1 MRASSPYVR
10 SASVTPPS
18 ADGCR
23 ASSVVAFGCVLVVIG
38 AYCFCSSAFGQTSD
52 SSTAEEPTKS
62 WTATTDLKSDD
73 LIPQRL
79 PVRIIESHSQNGN
92 RTLDK
97 RSVEIRG
104 TDGHFEPYQDIE
116 RETLTVDA
124 TSVRTTTRTFAWDV
138 NGIKALAQVTEE
150 EKHILP
156 GDDSN
161 MVRVTYNPD
170 VNGRLQ
176 PVQREI
182 VDTKNISKDLEETN
196 TTVMLTSINGGL
208 APAFKTHELRKRA
221 ANDTVET
228 EKTTWLP
235 DVNGKWQLSE
245 TRQNTTTQ
253 EAKDRRIEE
262 RVFRPDA
269 EGKLGQISHVV
280 SKETESIP
288 GEKHSVVETYSIDV
302 PGTTQDGS
310 LHLVERKT
318 STESSS
324 SPAERATEQKVEQTN
339 PGDPGSGLR
348 VSVLIEGRM
357 VPGPSGEQSVVTI
370 QARDSNGNFGIVSV
384 DTTKADRIPT
394 IQVQQTPAW
403 KP

>member
-1 MRASSPYVR
+1 MCAFHLGYVLILTIGTFCCFGLSL
-10 SASVTPPS
+10 SA
-18 ADGCR
+18 
-23 ASSVVAFGCVLVVIG
+23 
-38 AYCFCSSAFGQTSD
+38 QTSG
-52 SSTAEEPTKS
+52 SQSTQELTKQWQS
-62 WTATTDLKSDD
+62 TTDLKSDN
-73 LIPQRL
+73 LIPERI
-79 PVRIIESHSQNGN
+79 PVRIIETHSENGN
-92 RTLDK
+92 RTLDN

-116 RETLTVDA
+116 RETLTIDTSTDKNHDA
-124 TSVRTTTRTFAWDV
+124 HVRPRCKW
-138 NGIKALAQVTEE
+138 KEALVQVMEE

-161 MVRVTYNPD
+161 IVRVTYNPD

-176 PVQREI
+176 AVQREI
-182 VDTKNISKDLEETN
+182 VETKKIGKDLEETN

-208 APAFKTHELRKRA
+208 APAFKTHELRKRV

-245 TRQNTTTQ
+245 IRHNIATQ
-253 EAKDRRIEE
+253 GAKDRSIEE
-262 RVFRPDA
+262 RVSRPDA
-269 EGKLGQISHVV
+269 EGKLGQISRVV
-280 SKETESIP
+280 SQETESTS
-288 GEKHSVVETYSIDV
+288 GEKRSVVETYSIDV
-302 PGTTQDGS
+302 PGTTRDSS

-324 SPAERATEQKVEQTN
+324 SIGERATEQRIEQIN

-348 VSVLIEGRM
+348 LSVLVDGKI
-357 VPGPSGEQSVVTI
+357 VPELSGQQSTVTI
-370 QARDSNGNFGIVSV
+370 RARDSNGNFGIVSV

-394 IQVQQTPAW
+394 VQIQQTPAE

>member
-1 MRASSPYVR
+1 
-10 SASVTPPS
+10 
-18 ADGCR
+18 
-23 ASSVVAFGCVLVVIG
+23 VIG
-38 AYCFCSSAFGQTSD
+38 AYCFCPKVFAQTSD
-52 SSTAEEPTKS
+52 SRTAEEPIKS

-73 LIPQRL
+73 LISQRI
-79 PVRIIESHSQNGN
+79 PVRIIESHSENGN

-104 TDGHFEPYQDIE
+104 TDGHFEPYQDVE
-116 RETLTVDA
+116 KETLTVDA
-124 TSVRTTTRTFAWDV
+124 STVRTAMRTFARDV
-138 NGIKALAQVTEE
+138 NGMTALVQVREE

-156 GDDSN
+156 GDESN
-161 MVRVTYNPD
+161 IVRVTYNPD

-182 VDTKNISKDLEETN
+182 VDTKKIGKDLEETN
-196 TTVMLTSINGGL
+196 KTVMLTSINGGL
-208 APAFKTHELRKRA
+208 APAFKTRELRKRA

-228 EKTTWLP
+228 ERTTWLP

-245 TRQNTTTQ
+245 TRQSTTTD

-262 RVFRPDA
+262 KVFRPDA
-269 EGKLGQISHVV
+269 EGKLGQISRLV
-280 SKETESIP
+280 SQESENTA
-288 GEKHSVVETYSIDV
+288 GEKRSVVETYSIDV

-318 STESSS
+318 STGSSTS
-324 SPAERATEQKVEQTN
+324 TGERATEQKVEQTN
-339 PGDPGSGLR
+339 PGDPGPGLR
-348 VSVLIEGRM
+348 LSVLVDGKI
-357 VPGPSGEQSVVTI
+357 VPGPAGEQSTVTI
-370 QARDSNGNFGIVSV
+370 RARDSNGNLGIVSV

-394 IQVQQTPAW
+394 VQIQQTPTE